1 MEDDQKHQAAN
12 PIAQPTDNRRAK
24 PAKQSKKNTASP
36 GKRSEPFDYA
46 SLGLEPGKLVII
58 EACVTEIATIGRRTT
73 EQTFAAGDQLRIA
86 VEFIPDRTFGKW
98 VSAEC
103 EFTRQ
108 HAWTLINIATRLKPH
123 KERLVSARVG
133 STVMGILA
141 ANPDYIEMV
150 LGEFEAGRRLKV
162 KEVEIIAGV
171 AKPETATD
179 LDNVGGIAGLR
190 NLAKAK
196 ANIGIR
202 QFAERLTAMIIDIEE
217 ALKPIEKGKR
227 VLKGALAEKI
237 EMPARFARTELEN
250 IALFI
255 EPNALLWDL
264 GGQVQW
270 QPDLVPWL
278 SEYVVPLLQRAI
290 GKGPDRTAETL

>member
-46 SLGLEPGKLVII
+46 SLGLEPGKLAII
-58 EACVTEIATIGRRTT
+58 EACVAEIATIDRTT

-171 AKPETATD
+171 AKPETAAD
-179 LDNVGGIAGLR
+179 LDNVGGIVGLR

-202 QFAERLTAMIIDIEE
+202 QFAERLTAMINDIEK
-217 ALKPIEKGKR
+217 ASKPIEEGKR
-227 VLKGALAEKI
+227 MLKGALAKKI

-255 EPNALLWDL
+255 EPNALNSTAPHVMKFPDGSKWRQLEDLLWDL
-264 GGQVQW
+264 GG
-270 QPDLVPWL
+270 
-278 SEYVVPLLQRAI
+278 
-290 GKGPDRTAETL
+290 